1 MTIMAD
7 FFITDAEAD
16 YLEFILEEDLELG
29 SSKTDFVSLLLA
41 AVSNRDTLKFE
52 PPPRDA
58 KIIPF
63 PNRFEL
69 PAA

>member
-1 MTIMAD
+1 MAD

-29 SSKTDFVSLLLA
+29 SEKADFTRELLN
-41 AVSNRDTLKFE
+41 AVKNRNTLKFE